1 VKKLGVLPWL
11 TTRRRQAALLVTKSF
26 LLGAAGVTLMA
37 LPVQAAWDVDT
48 LMKSLAKHQGG
59 RARFVETKSIA
70 LLDKPVVS
78 SGELLYQP
86 PARLEKRTLKPKP
99 ELMVLDGD
107 RLLLERGKH
116 KFNVRLSEQPEAL
129 AFVDSLR
136 GTLSG
141 DKATLEKSYRLRL
154 DGTEQRWTLDL
165 LPKDTR
171 IAAFVLRIT
180 FGGTKNKVEWIRY
193 LQADGDSS
201 EMTIEPVEGK
211 PGK

>member
-1 VKKLGVLPWL
+1 MADFAGVASSCSLRLG
-11 TTRRRQAALLVTKSF
+11 RRRADEEPRQARRRPGALRRNKT
-26 LLGAAGVTLMA
+26 
-37 LPVQAAWDVDT
+37 
-48 LMKSLAKHQGG
+48 
-59 RARFVETKSIA
+59 IA

-78 SGELLYQP
+78 SGELRYQP

-107 RLLLERGKH
+107 TLLLERGKQ
-116 KFNVRLSEQPEAL
+116 KFQVRLAEQPEAL

-141 DKATLEKSYRLRL
+141 DRATLEKSYQLRL
-154 DGTEQRWTLDL
+154 DGNEQRWTLDL
-165 LPKDTR
+165 LPNDPR

-180 FGGTKNKVEWIRY
+180 FGGANNQVEWIRY

-201 EMTIEPVEGK
+201 TMTIEPEQAR
-211 PGK
+211 